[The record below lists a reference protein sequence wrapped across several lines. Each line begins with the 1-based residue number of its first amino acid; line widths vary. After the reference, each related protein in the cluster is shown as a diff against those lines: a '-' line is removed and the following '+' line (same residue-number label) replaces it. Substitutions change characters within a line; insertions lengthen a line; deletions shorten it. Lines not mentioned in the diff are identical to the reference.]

1 MASYSR
7 LGGVRNVIVRELLDL
22 SERQARTD
30 EETSV
35 IVSENFECAAAWGRC
50 GFAAEAERLWS
61 ELLDLGCGVYW
72 RKDYQFNEILPR

>member
-1 MASYSR
+1 MVSYVR
-7 LGGVRNVIVRELLDL
+7 LGDARNAAIRALLEL

-35 IVSENFECAAAWGRC
+35 IVAEIFECTAAWGRC

-61 ELLDLGCGVYW
+61 ELPGLGCGVYW
-72 RKDYQFNEILPR
+72 RKDYQFNEI